1 MLSPDTLHHE
11 EVNLA
16 LDRQVRQDIQDMAQE
31 AQIQAQII
39 AHEARDRFQSTSSV
53 EEDGQEDIEH
63 DGVTVLGV
71 VEADDDDDVHHH
83 ESIVEEDLTEH
94 DLSDMQD
101 VKDFKDM
108 LMESNDGNADN
119 SLMRKRRGNLP
130 KQSVKILKRWL
141 YEHRYNAYPSDA
153 EKFTLSQEA
162 NLTVLQVCNWFINAR
177 RRILPEMIRREGN
190 DPLHFTISRRGKKLN
205 SSLNSSNSLSAS
217 GIVPNPITGSPAS
230 EVIVGATEEVEGDEV
245 HDGVANVLTALGH
258 FVQTP
263 GGHMVKVEPD
273 MEYDDSVIYRWQ
285 QAIAANPQ
293 GFQNLHPQ
301 IQAKILAKIQAAK
314 QRQAA
319 ANAAAAAAAAAQ
331 MQQPSYNTSTS
342 VMQNPD
348 IAAVAGLPAS
358 PPSSINSSAAAHSQY
373 PHSAKYFYSQ
383 TLNQIFH
390 IQNSMP
396 QTKNSYFNALRS
408 EDDSVNEYDSCE
420 PQSEEEG
427 KFESSDAW
435 QSVMKTVFSTEEV
448 TTSSPTATNNT
459 YWTTASH
466 PHTTTAQSH
475 AIGVTGATTTGNNV
489 IAAAN
494 VNALVTPIECKAEPG
509 VTVGAEATV
518 VTSGVSNASNSNN
531 NSANATNNNTITSTV
546 QVIHPGSHLV
556 KGVIRDDKD
565 KFKCLYLLVE
575 TAVAVRQREKEQE
588 DEDVHVLGN

>member
-205 SSLNSSNSLSAS
+205 SSLNSSNSLNAS

-273 MEYDDSVIYRWQ
+273 MEYDDSVIYR
-285 QAIAANPQ
+285 
-293 GFQNLHPQ
+293 
-301 IQAKILAKIQAAK
+301 
-314 QRQAA
+314 
-319 ANAAAAAAAAAQ
+319 
-331 MQQPSYNTSTS
+331 
-342 VMQNPD
+342 
-348 IAAVAGLPAS
+348 
-358 PPSSINSSAAAHSQY
+358 
-373 PHSAKYFYSQ
+373 
-383 TLNQIFH
+383 
-390 IQNSMP
+390 
-396 QTKNSYFNALRS
+396 S

-435 QSVMKTVFSTEEV
+435 QSVMNTEEV

>member
-205 SSLNSSNSLSAS
+205 SSINSSNSLSAS

-273 MEYDDSVIYRWQ
+273 MEYDDSVIYR
-285 QAIAANPQ
+285 
-293 GFQNLHPQ
+293 
-301 IQAKILAKIQAAK
+301 
-314 QRQAA
+314 
-319 ANAAAAAAAAAQ
+319 
-331 MQQPSYNTSTS
+331 
-342 VMQNPD
+342 
-348 IAAVAGLPAS
+348 
-358 PPSSINSSAAAHSQY
+358 
-373 PHSAKYFYSQ
+373 
-383 TLNQIFH
+383 
-390 IQNSMP
+390 
-396 QTKNSYFNALRS
+396 S

-435 QSVMKTVFSTEEV
+435 QSVMNTEEV

-466 PHTTTAQSH
+466 PHTTTAQS